1 VPVSLTTEEIDYA
14 TSGTRGVGPF
24 RRIPRRQV
32 RDPLRIDDIKGTRS
46 NNTIRSTMYQII
58 YKGYQSKIEGSYQ
71 RNTDPLDPDYDNPRS
86 NPYLSFME
94 AL

>member
-46 NNTIRSTMYQII
+46 NNTIRSTMYQ
-58 YKGYQSKIEGSYQ
+58 SKIEGSYQ